1 MLLIFHEDNWCLWKR
16 DSRPEKGENVH
27 HVECFFITIS
37 IFVPEIYDLK
47 KYSFVEKVWI
57 VQKRVTLM
65 LFHVG
70 ASRKVCVVFLVSCR
84 HWFSLLETRKTDR
97 SLSRVKRQT
106 WHKGHWDL
114 RVFLSTAPTWLF
126 RWSHPEKR
134 TEFQSGFPLSQIE
147 GCLVL
152 CLCWLSYEVHWCFG
166 RDCLQFTVVLTPLE
180 IGRDPLCIPRP
191 YNFFLLVRPVRTN
204 RCFCWLQ
211 STQYW
216 WMMANWFPSK
226 RKDNV
231 F

>member
-1 MLLIFHEDNWCLWKR
+1 MDFDIFSISKFRFEWANLEQRPRMKLLRIREYSVNFSWRQLMSLR

-106 WHKGHWDL
+106 WRKGHWDL
-114 RVFLSTAPTWLF
+114 RVFLSTASTWLF

-134 TEFQSGFPLSQIE
+134 TEF
-147 GCLVL
+147 
-152 CLCWLSYEVHWCFG
+152 
-166 RDCLQFTVVLTPLE
+166 
-180 IGRDPLCIPRP
+180 
-191 YNFFLLVRPVRTN
+191 
-204 RCFCWLQ
+204 
-211 STQYW
+211 
-216 WMMANWFPSK
+216 
-226 RKDNV
+226 
-231 F
+231 